1 MQPYY
6 VGSGLTHATVDEVVQ
21 RKAVQVHWPHHIQE
35 LARKVFERGG
45 ALTHLQVQCQH
56 LEIIKNA
63 KFYLN
68 VLARESG
75 VCEGR
80 GEGARDRDG
89 RRREEL
95 FERTLVPTWYL
106 LYTFDDIT
114 VEERH
119 SEAIDESLTLDIDDT
134 P

>member
-1 MQPYY
+1 M
-6 VGSGLTHATVDEVVQ
+6 
-21 RKAVQVHWPHHIQE
+21 
-35 LARKVFERGG
+35 
-45 ALTHLQVQCQH
+45 
-56 LEIIKNA
+56 
-63 KFYLN
+63 YLN
-68 VLARESG
+68 VFARESG

-89 RRREEL
+89 RRREE
-95 FERTLVPTWYL
+95 RVPTWYL

-119 SEAIDESLTLDIDDT
+119 SEAIDESLTLDIEDT